1 MDMIEMINTLN
12 VDNKVGKVMIKV
24 DSCVNEWNSETV
36 RLILDRYTNVYDIVV
51 DDFNQSV
58 DDWMHDWIKQYV

>member
-1 MDMIEMINTLN
+1 MIEMINTLN

>member
-1 MDMIEMINTLN
+1 MIEMINTLN

-24 DSCVNEWNSETV
+24 DSCVNEWNSEIV